1 MKTLIAIGTL
11 AALAAFSCSLHA
23 QQQQRG
29 QQQRAP
35 QQQATPP
42 PQGVGAQSANPGA
55 GFGPAQ
61 LTTFKVRDNFYMIR
75 SGQSGNCSVLI
86 ADDGVVLIDNK
97 FEMDHDGIIAKLREI
112 TDKPIL
118 YVINTHMHGD
128 HSGGNAKNQALG
140 AKVIASENAR
150 FQMGMTQTA
159 GLPTITLEDH
169 MRLYH
174 GEFILD
180 LYYLGRGH
188 TDGDIVVHLP
198 KQNMIF
204 TGDLFATWDPYVTL
218 IDYPG
223 GGSLREWTRTL
234 ERIEALPFDTVI
246 PGHGG
251 ATDRAHLATYHA
263 QLVRMQDMVREMNRS
278 ANCGRRG
285 TPPAEAAQCATTS
298 RERIQK
304 MLETEFGWSGFVTTL
319 GLDGVIREMQ

>member
-1 MKTLIAIGTL
+1 MKNLIAIATF
-11 AALAAFSCSLHA
+11 AALTALASGA
-23 QQQQRG
+23 QAQQQRG
-29 QQQRAP
+29 QQQG
-35 QQQATPP
+35 TPP
-42 PQGVGAQSANPGA
+42 PQGVGTPSADPGA

-75 SGQSGNCSVLI
+75 NGQSGNCSVLI

-97 FEMDHDGIIAKLREI
+97 FEMDHDGIMTKLREI
-112 TDKPIL
+112 TDKPVL

-128 HSGGNAKNQALG
+128 HSGGNAKKQDLG
-140 AKVIASENAR
+140 AKVIAHENAR
-150 FQMGMTQTA
+150 FQMAMTQTK

-180 LYYLGRGH
+180 IYWLGRGH

-204 TGDLFATWDPYVTL
+204 MGDLFATWDPYVTL

-234 ERIEALPFDTVI
+234 ERVEALPFDTVI

-251 ATDRAHLATYHA
+251 PTDRAHLATYKA
-263 QLVRMQDMVREMNRS
+263 TLTRMQDMVREMNRAKCAES
-278 ANCGRRG
+278 M
-285 TPPAEAAQCATTS
+285 PAAACAS
-298 RERIQK
+298 KKREDIQK
-304 MLETEFGWSGFVTTL
+304 MLETEFGFRGFVTTL